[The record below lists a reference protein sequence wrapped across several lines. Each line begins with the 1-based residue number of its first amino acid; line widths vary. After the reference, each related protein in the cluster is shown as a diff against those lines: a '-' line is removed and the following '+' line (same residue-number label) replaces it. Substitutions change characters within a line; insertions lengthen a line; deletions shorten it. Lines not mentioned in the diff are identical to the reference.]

1 MQKLI
6 GNYQN
11 TPQDPNEETPF
22 FWYVCGAIV
31 LILIINDIS
40 HIMTGEG
47 IFYNFQNILKM
58 RQPNIEHPDITTL
71 TDSELIFEGQYL
83 LSHIN
88 EITERI
94 QKRAQ
99 LIAKG
104 WTEMI
109 PSIKSDKLADDLKLA
124 IYRQKAII
132 EEIEYRAEIMR

>member
-1 MQKLI
+1 
-6 GNYQN
+6 
-11 TPQDPNEETPF
+11 
-22 FWYVCGAIV
+22 
-31 LILIINDIS
+31 
-40 HIMTGEG
+40 
-47 IFYNFQNILKM
+47 M

-71 TDSELIFEGQYL
+71 TDSELIFEGKYL

-132 EEIEYRAEIMR
+132 EEIEYRAEMMR